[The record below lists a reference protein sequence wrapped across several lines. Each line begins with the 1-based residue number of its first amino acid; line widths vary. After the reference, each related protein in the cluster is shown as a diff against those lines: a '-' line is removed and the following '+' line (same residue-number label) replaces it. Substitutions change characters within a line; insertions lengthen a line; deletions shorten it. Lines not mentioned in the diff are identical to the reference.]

1 MTKISRYVYFDV
13 TFDKFIKIKIF
24 KNFFWRHT
32 LPSHLPTSKQKRFEN
47 TTKTKWFLFP
57 ILPFPPFGFTT
68 TTPDHSLTHSL
79 LFLFSLHAELREN
92 QKQIKP
98 PFWFLPPFLLST
110 KSRVSAVEFEE
121 SFLISVVCFFQ
132 FPQVVE
138 EDHHGFGRKS
148 WWKNWSAYAVQT
160 LVRAGGTIS
169 FFFWFGSGC
178 VFSLKFRAIS
188 WFNSRLRSVLV
199 EKFSYYSMYM

>member
-1 MTKISRYVYFDV
+1 MTPHSP
-13 TFDKFIKIKIF
+13 
-24 KNFFWRHT
+24 
-32 LPSHLPTSKQKRFEN
+32 LPPSHLQAEEVWKHDKNKVVFVSYFTLSSL
-47 TTKTKWFLFP
+47 WFHHHHSR
-57 ILPFPPFGFTT
+57 PP
-68 TTPDHSLTHSL
+68 THSL

-98 PFWFLPPFLLST
+98 PLWFLPPFLLST

-169 FFFWFGSGC
+169 FFF
-178 VFSLKFRAIS
+178 
-188 WFNSRLRSVLV
+188 LV
-199 EKFSYYSMYM
+199 RIWMCIFP